1 MTNDELVEYYRDL
14 LIIQYNS
21 KPKASGFMRAVLN
34 VIMIYD
40 LIIAVRDGYNID
52 TAIGNQ
58 LDILGKYVGAKR
70 YIPGTVFARD
80 YYGYAAYGETSPFT
94 FFRMKSYSES
104 IENIDWQFRSYAEA
118 GQTQYSLVDTELRNL
133 IKICIA
139 KRNSNA
145 SLKDIDDFMYKYF
158 GDDVFIIDNM
168 DATINYYISQT
179 KERIFNIAKGVNA
192 IPTPAGIK
200 TNIYELADVTKEIW
214 YTYLAQKAGGNFTYN
229 DEILTIENLSLS
241 VVSETLILNYT

>member
-1 MTNDELVEYYRDL
+1 MNAELIEYYRDL

-52 TAIGNQ
+52 TSIGNQ

-70 YIPGTVFARD
+70 YIPGTVFTRD

-94 FFRMKSYSES
+94 FFRMKTYSEL
-104 IENIDWQFRSYAEA
+104 IDNIDWQFRSYAET
-118 GQTQYSLVDTELRNL
+118 GQTQYSLTDTELRNL

-158 GDDVFIIDNM
+158 GYDIFIIDNM
-168 DATINYYISQT
+168 DSSIEYHVS
-179 KERIFNIAKGVNA
+179 KERRRMFDIANGVDS

-200 TNIYELADVTKEIW
+200 TNIYERADVIKEIW
-214 YTYLAQKAGGNFTYN
+214 YTDLAQKAGGKFTYN
-229 DEILTIENLSLS
+229 NEILTIDNLSLS